1 MKDRSEIGIVEA
13 TARYE
18 AWLAQRIPLVKPDL
32 ELKHHAMSAGIFP
45 FLRATFYRWAARWRA
60 LVGGVAAAPTVLAVG
75 DLHVENFGTWRDA
88 EGRLVWG
95 VNDFDEAWPLPYTND
110 LVRLATS
117 ALVAREYHDLK
128 IDGKEAVG
136 AILDGY
142 REALERGGHAFVL
155 AEHHTALR
163 EMALYRLHDPE
174 SFWHKLESL
183 PTVKS
188 PIPAAVL
195 ASLRRALPER
205 GLKARI
211 VHRVAGLGSLG
222 RQRFVALAAWRGGRV
237 AREAKAL
244 APLAEKI
251 HYDAILRRGVRCPDP
266 CVRVDGAWLVR
277 RLAPDCS
284 RVKLNELPRKRD
296 EERLLSA
303 MGWEA
308 ATRPGVGSVR
318 APTNLARHDGDQRP
332 GLRLVRVRP
341 FVRGLVRRPRDL
353 RVREWQHLGG
363 AGLYGRH
370 HVAGGAGPRYGRH
383 RGRVRDRIRARP
395 PDRRARRPLRGSP
408 RARAHRRRAVGRQ
421 LLLGQRHLAGVARRR
436 APHGSAVVRLRS
448 HGGSACSKAAAAAD
462 ACMVSRAV
470 RLRGLHRGPAA
481 AHRQGVR
488 LGSEGAGLAVRPD
501 RCDRRAGSGLSV
513 RSDRAAHGRARPAH
527 RRVIRDG
534 SEHRGAAVGRHQP
547 PGVRLDGPARLHE
560 QPVRTRR
567 VGSRVPLRGPYGTG
581 HDPRGRAGVR
591 RAGPQLWPARRWV
604 GIRRARPAKHVPP
617 RGRGDAAGWTGGAMA
632 AEE

>member
-1 MKDRSEIGIVEA
+1 MKDRSEIGIVAA
-13 TARYE
+13 TTRYE
-18 AWLAQRIPLVKPDL
+18 AWLAERIPLVKPDL

-60 LVGGVAAAPTVLAVG
+60 LVGDVAAAPTVLAVG

-142 REALERGGHAFVL
+142 REALKQGGH
-155 AEHHTALR
+155 
-163 EMALYRLHDPE
+163 
-174 SFWHKLESL
+174 
-183 PTVKS
+183 
-188 PIPAAVL
+188 AAVL

-296 EERLLSA
+296 EARLLSS
-303 MGWEA
+303 MGWETA
-308 ATRPGVGSVR
+308 NV
-318 APTNLARHDGDQRP
+318 
-332 GLRLVRVRP
+332 
-341 FVRGLVRRPRDL
+341 
-353 RVREWQHLGG
+353 HLGTPG
-363 AGLYGRH
+363 S
-370 HVAGGAGPRYGRH
+370 
-383 RGRVRDRIRARP
+383 RDIRA
-395 PDRRARRPLRGSP
+395 DLKRRDKHWLYDSARRL
-408 RARAHRRRAVGRQ
+408 
-421 LLLGQRHLAGVARRR
+421 
-436 APHGSAVVRLRS
+436 
-448 HGGSACSKAAAAAD
+448 AD
-462 ACMVSRAV
+462 AVDDDWHDWRK
-470 RLRGLHRGPAA
+470 
-481 AHRQGVR
+481 AH
-488 LGSEGAGLAVRPD
+488 P
-501 RCDRRAGSGLSV
+501 
-513 RSDRAAHGRARPAH
+513 
-527 RRVIRDG
+527 
-534 SEHRGAAVGRHQP
+534 
-547 PGVRLDGPARLHE
+547 
-560 QPVRTRR
+560 
-567 VGSRVPLRGPYGTG
+567 
-581 HDPRGRAGVR
+581 
-591 RAGPQLWPARRWV
+591 
-604 GIRRARPAKHVPP
+604 
-617 RGRGDAAGWTGGAMA
+617 
-632 AEE
+632 